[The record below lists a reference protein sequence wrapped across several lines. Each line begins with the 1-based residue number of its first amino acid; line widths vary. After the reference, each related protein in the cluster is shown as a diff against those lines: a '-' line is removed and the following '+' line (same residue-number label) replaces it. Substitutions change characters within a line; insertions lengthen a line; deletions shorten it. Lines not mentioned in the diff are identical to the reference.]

1 MLISRCTWHRELVRL
16 QWARYGNRPP
26 GRPPLP
32 AERQF
37 LAQQASSTVACDFL
51 TVDTVW
57 LKRIY
62 VPVFIELAT
71 RRVHLTGCTA
81 NPELGWPSR
90 RETSR
95 FTSTNEKIR

>member
-1 MLISRCTWHRELVRL
+1 ME
-16 QWARYGNRPP
+16 WARHGNRPP

-57 LKRIY
+57 LKRIC
-62 VPVFIELAT
+62 VLVFIEFAT
-71 RRVHLTGCTA
+71 RRVHLAGCTA
-81 NPELGWPSR
+81 NPDGAWVAQQARNFTFHLDE
-90 RETSR
+90 RE
-95 FTSTNEKIR
+95 IR